1 VDLSCIISS
10 GDLELYVLGSLPQ
23 DEAHKIEQL
32 MSIFPEIREEVDR
45 ISETVEKFA
54 GQSTL
59 SPGEHIREGLF
70 ESFKHLKA
78 EEDGQAPVRSM
89 AVEAPVE
96 TNSSGKVRQINSYR
110 YMAVASIVLV
120 VVSIG
125 LVVVLMNQN
134 RSKSETIS
142 TLNQKVDVVK
152 NDARKQSGNYEQ
164 LLNILRD
171 KDYQQI
177 RLLPLPGKPEATVNV
192 YWNQKTS
199 DLYLLDISLPVP
211 PPQKQY
217 QLWAI
222 VDGKPVSAGLLNG
235 SHAAEKM
242 SGFEKAQAF
251 AITLEKA
258 GGSETP
264 TLDQMYVMGK
274 T

>member
-10 GDLELYVLGSLPQ
+10 GDLELYVLGSLSPEETYQ
-23 DEAHKIEQL
+23 VEQL

-45 ISETVEKFA
+45 ISETVEKMA
-54 GQSTL
+54 MQSTH
-59 SPGEHIREGLF
+59 SPGDNTRAKVF
-70 ESFKHLKA
+70 DSFKQLKGEEEGQTPVKSISA
-78 EEDGQAPVRSM
+78 ETSA
-89 AVEAPVE
+89 E
-96 TNSSGKVRQINSYR
+96 TSTTGKVRQMNMYR
-110 YMAVASIVLV
+110 NMAVASVVLLV
-120 VVSIG
+120 VGIG

-142 TLNQKVDVVK
+142 GLNQKVDVVN
-152 NDARKQSGNYEQ
+152 NDVRKQAGTYEQ
-164 LLNILRD
+164 LLNLLND
-171 KDYQQI
+171 KNYQQI
-177 RLLPLPGKPEATVNV
+177 KLQPLPGKPEATVNV

-199 DLYLLDISLPVP
+199 DVYLLDISLPAAP
-211 PPQKQY
+211 ATKQY

-222 VDGKPVSAGLLNG
+222 VDGKPVSAGMLSG
-235 SHAAEKM
+235 SHTTEKM
-242 SGFEKAQAF
+242 GRFAKAQAF